1 MRRVATTLIL
11 FLLVMTGLLGQN
23 NPTSNLKT
31 DSWLDVKDRIY
42 PMIKPTLNEDEDT
55 STKFEIKD
63 SDLPIIEPYLE
74 QLHVVYVIDHEGFYT
89 YVNSGDLKL
98 WNINRDTLSKTALE
112 NLNILA
118 NGRAQFHGDS
128 TYGMIVLNGN
138 LEASLM
144 LSDGFWEAI
153 TQTIK
158 QKNLVI
164 GIPAKD
170 VLLITH
176 LESSD
181 GILTLKNAIKKI
193 YEQGDHLLTKWLFKR
208 EDGAWSKFEL
218 VE

>member
-11 FLLVMTGLLGQN
+11 FLLVMTSLLGQN
-23 NPTSNLKT
+23 NQKSNLKT
-31 DSWLDVKDRIY
+31 DSWTDVKDRIY
-42 PMIKPTLNEDEDT
+42 PMIKPASNEDYGT
-55 STKFEIKD
+55 STRFELKD
-63 SDLPIIEPYLE
+63 SDLPIIEPYLSE
-74 QLHVVYVIDHEGFYT
+74 LHITYVIDNEGYYT
-89 YVNSGDLKL
+89 IVNSGDLKQ
-98 WNINRDTLSKTALE
+98 WNINKDTLSKTAME

-153 TQTIK
+153 AQTIK

-176 LESSD
+176 LESSE
-181 GILTLKNAIKKI
+181 GILTLKQAINKI
-193 YEQGDHLLTKWLFKR
+193 YEQGDHLITKWLFKR
-208 EDGAWSKFEL
+208 VAGAWSKFEQ

>member
-1 MRRVATTLIL
+1 MRHIATTLIL
-11 FLLVMTGLLGQN
+11 FLLVMTSLPGQN
-23 NPTSNLKT
+23 NPISNLKT
-31 DSWLDVKDRIY
+31 DSWPDVKDRIY
-42 PMIKPTLNEDEDT
+42 PMIKPTSNEGNDT
-55 STKFEIKD
+55 STRLKLKD
-63 SDLPIIEPYLE
+63 NDLPIIEPYLAE
-74 QLHVVYVIDHEGFYT
+74 LHIAYDIDNEGYYS
-89 YVNSGDLKL
+89 YVNSGDLTQ
-98 WNINRDTLSKTALE
+98 WNINKDTLSKIAME

-118 NGRAQFHGDS
+118 NGRAQYHGDS

-181 GILTLKNAIKKI
+181 GILTLKQAIKKI
-193 YEQGDHLLTKWLFKR
+193 YEQGDHLITKWLFKR
-208 EDGAWSKFEL
+208 EDGAWSKFEQA
-218 VE
+218 E